1 MHLEA
6 HNVLQLLRGIPGLL
20 SLDVFVDGGFPLKAI
35 DVLTELCS
43 SERQS
48 WPEVTLRFRHADGP
62 KPAMQD
68 LDNLSPDLAQMA
80 QETDPLDAARTVV
93 CFQALVDGLFVDASL
108 PPGTCRLVA
117 VQGNTRVNVAGLESP
132 ILLNPDG
139 GEVV

>member
-1 MHLEA
+1 MTGHSHFAGGTGDEAPRGVHLEA

-68 LDNLSPDLAQMA
+68 LDNLVS
-80 QETDPLDAARTVV
+80 
-93 CFQALVDGLFVDASL
+93 G
-108 PPGTCRLVA
+108 G
-117 VQGNTRVNVAGLESP
+117 QGGRRELRGVP
-132 ILLNPDG
+132 
-139 GEVV
+139 